1 MICIFSIANINVQ
14 IYNSVVILSNTYT
27 LKKNFHF
34 TLGTSSKKKTPTQ
47 LFTIKSNKNNHFSN

>member
-14 IYNSVVILSNTYT
+14 IYNSVVILSNTHI
-27 LKKNFHF
+27 KKKFHF
-34 TLGTSSKKKTPTQ
+34 TLGTSSKKKNPTQ

>member
-14 IYNSVVILSNTYT
+14 IYNSVVILS
-27 LKKNFHF
+27 KKKFHF
-34 TLGTSSKKKTPTQ
+34 TLGTSSKKKNPTQ